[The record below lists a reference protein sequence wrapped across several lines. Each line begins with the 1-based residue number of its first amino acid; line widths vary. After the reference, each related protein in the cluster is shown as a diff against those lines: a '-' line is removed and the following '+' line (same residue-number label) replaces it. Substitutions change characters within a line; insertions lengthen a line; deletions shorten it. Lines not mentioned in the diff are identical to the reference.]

1 MQSNRL
7 NQSTRVLK
15 TQVNDLTKTFK
26 STAKVPV
33 KVPPVQ
39 MDKVIRNFETQPD
52 KVIQTERLR

>member
-15 TQVNDLTKTFK
+15 TQVNDLTKTYK

-33 KVPPVQ
+33 RVPPVQ

-52 KVIQTERLR
+52 KVI